1 MKLLILTSIVTL
13 FTSNAFAEE
22 DKKFVIC
29 KFKGEARMLE
39 IIPGGP
45 DNGCQTMYTKYG
57 KTERVGWG
65 KNFLG
70 CEQILS
76 NVQKNL
82 ESSDWKCKDKT
93 EMRVSAQ

>member
-1 MKLLILTSIVTL
+1 MRLFILTSIV
-13 FTSNAFAEE
+13 AFLATQAYAVEN
-22 DKKFVIC
+22 KKFVIC

-45 DNGCQTMYTKYG
+45 EDGCQTMYTKYG

-65 KNFLG
+65 KNFAG
-70 CEQILS
+70 CVQILG
-76 NVQKNL
+76 NVKKNL
-82 ESSDWKCKDKT
+82 EGSDWKCKDKT

>member
-1 MKLLILTSIVTL
+1 MKFIIALTLLIGIS
-13 FTSNAFAEE
+13 SYAE
-22 DKKFVIC
+22 DSKYVIC

-65 KNFLG
+65 KNFAG
-70 CEQILS
+70 CTQILE

-82 ESSDWKCKDKT
+82 EGSDWKCKDKT
-93 EMRVSAQ
+93 EQRIVAQ